1 MKHTDDV
8 CRHCGRP
15 FSLTATGT
23 RLTCQHPDCAAGYGK
38 SEGRR
43 SLLSPATDALL
54 KQAEADRAAGF
65 RDGTAGVPQRSF
77 RGENR
82 YYDWGYERGQAKRQA
97 VPDVTQPEPAADE
110 VCEDCGKPA
119 PDCHILAEAEPVTE
133 PKPGG
138 DNQVS
143 VEEAETAGYDDGYN
157 RRGRNTAAY
166 GCHGNAYQGSYDRG
180 KADRDDVDD
189 YGPPD
194 GTDGTGPNAEEE
206 GLDYRTAVRRNRE
219 PCVTAKQEAAARRR
233 QLAAEAY
240 PTGSKPA
247 PEPAVDD
254 DGAVRRRVDA
264 VFACMETLERFDW
277 AALTAPERNLLS
289 AAANL
294 AAAAGGGEAL
304 SALAEAV
311 DTLGEHW
318 TGGRWERPDEQ
329 ITGRLEQAA
338 AELRRIQNVDDDGY
352 NPGPFSNPP
361 PTPPVAAAGR
371 LDLQQALQL
380 ARQNLQ
386 GLVDLFA
393 PIGGKVAEAVEEA
406 AAKLRHP
413 CNGKLRSYDPKPAE
427 STERDEPEPEPGA
440 EPAADKT
447 REIGYEVPA
456 DIPEGWTAETIEGL
470 MLTAGKYGHYRLV
483 PAADR
488 TLPQFGRNPVW
499 AEVIHERGGVTFRSG
514 WLRPSDDHP
523 YEYWIHP
530 VPPPPDGSVPI
541 PDSPVIFA
549 RNEDGSWGLAERPY
563 HVGDGCFLPAG
574 NGRFIYR
581 RPPNVEEGREH
592 PELVKAPQLF
602 EVTEWKDGRW
612 VATGEQEPVQ
622 LPADMTWADNILCYR
637 KDGGWMIPVDGQVY
651 WFVTDPETAGTA
663 AEPAGRFLTAANRKM
678 NDRFPDETDDRKE
691 QQ

>member
-119 PDCHILAEAEPVTE
+119 PDCHVLAEAEPVTE

-194 GTDGTGPNAEEE
+194 GTGPNAEEE

-240 PTGSKPA
+240 PTGSAPAAASGSNPA
-247 PEPAVDD
+247 PEPEPVDE
-254 DGAVRRRVDA
+254 ARQARIDA
-264 VFACMETLERFDW
+264 VFNALEALEKFDW
-277 AALTAPERNLLS
+277 AALTTDETDELIRAATEYRSRTGGGQVLLALAETVDALKS
-289 AAANL
+289 NWRLFGGPLQGSDGSDLITRRL
-294 AAAAGGGEAL
+294 AAA
-304 SALAEAV
+304 V
-311 DTLGEHW
+311 V
-318 TGGRWERPDEQ
+318 
-329 ITGRLEQAA
+329 RLRELQAD
-338 AELRRIQNVDDDGY
+338 NDDGY
-352 NPGPFSNPP
+352 NPGPFRNTQPETEPP
-361 PTPPVAAAGR
+361 GEC
-371 LDLQQALQL
+371 LDIHQVLMV

-386 GLVDLFA
+386 NLVDLFT
-393 PIGGKVAEAVEEA
+393 PIGGHIAAAEEA

-413 CNGKLRSYDPKPAE
+413 CNNPPPA
-427 STERDEPEPEPGA
+427 EPEPEA
-440 EPAADKT
+440 EAETDKT

-456 DIPEGWTAETIEGL
+456 DISEGWTAETAEGL

-499 AEVIHERGGVTFRSG
+499 AEAIHERGGVTFRSG

-563 HVGDGCFLPAG
+563 DTEDGWFLPAG

-581 RPPNVEEGREH
+581 RPPNVEEGQEH
-592 PELVKAPQLF
+592 PELVRAPQLF

-622 LPADMTWADNILCYR
+622 LPADMTWSDNILCYR
-637 KDGGWMIPVDGQVY
+637 KDGGWMIPLGGQVY

-678 NDRFPDETDDRKE
+678 NDRFPDETDGRKE